1 MARITSPRVI
11 SGTGRGGIFQGRDF
25 SNSAKSCRCTGIGNS
40 TEATFTC
47 SRNSRSRRISD
58 PDNRVVLRGKGRSLT
73 TV

>member
-1 MARITSPRVI
+1 MARINSPRVI
-11 SGTGRGGIFQGRDF
+11 SGTGRAGIFQGRDF
-25 SNSAKSCRCTGIGNS
+25 SSNAKSCRCTGIGNR

-58 PDNRVVLRGKGRSLT
+58 PDNRIVPRGKGRSLT